1 MLRNSSFYPNFIN
14 KLNFL
19 KSKKVNYFSYEN
31 IGKILKSFHI
41 NKSQKHVLIGLI
53 TIPITILSYNYSIC
67 YCDNSIIENKP
78 NTNEVLMQVNK
89 EKDIITKSLFQSL
102 QENTHILA
110 NNAMKLAKYTQRLIM
125 YALFGIPLIGLLPVS
140 YTLG

>member
-1 MLRNSSFYPNFIN
+1 MLRNLSFYPNFIN

-19 KSKKVNYFSYEN
+19 KSKKVNYLSYEN

-53 TIPITILSYNYSIC
+53 TIPVTILSYNYSIC

-78 NTNEVLMQVNK
+78 NINELLMQVNK
-89 EKDIITKSLFQSL
+89 EKDIITKSLFQSF
-102 QENTHILA
+102 QENTLILT
-110 NNAMKLAKYTQRLIM
+110 NNVIKLVNYIQRLIM
-125 YALFGIPLIGLLPVS
+125 YALFGIPFVGLLPVS